1 VEGAERECVELIE
14 RWHGRGRLAYAVTP
28 RFAPTSSDAQLAM
41 AGGLLS
47 VAPDLY
53 MQTHVA
59 ENRDEV
65 RWVAELFPDARSY
78 LDVYRRFGLLG
89 PRAVLAHGVWLDGD
103 DRALLAECGAQI
115 AHSPTSNLFLGSG
128 LLDWRRLEAAG
139 ARVSIATDVGGG
151 TSLSMLRTLAEAYK
165 VQALQGSRLTA
176 WKALYTATRGAA
188 RALGLEHEIGSLDIG
203 STADIAV
210 WNYAASPLAR
220 HRDALARSLH
230 ERLFAFM
237 TLGDERNL
245 ESVLVAGTPHVRA
258 ASG

>member
-1 VEGAERECVELIE
+1 
-14 RWHGRGRLAYAVTP
+14 
-28 RFAPTSSDAQLAM
+28 
-41 AGGLLS
+41 
-47 VAPDLY
+47 
-53 MQTHVA
+53 
-59 ENRDEV
+59 V
-65 RWVAELFPDARSY
+65 RWVHDLFPDRKDY
-78 LDVYRRFGLLG
+78 LDVYGHHGLLG
-89 PRAVLAHGVWLDGD
+89 KRTLLAHGVHMNHAEFERCAASGA
-103 DRALLAECGAQI
+103 AL
-115 AHSPTSNLFLGSG
+115 AHCPTSNLFLGSG